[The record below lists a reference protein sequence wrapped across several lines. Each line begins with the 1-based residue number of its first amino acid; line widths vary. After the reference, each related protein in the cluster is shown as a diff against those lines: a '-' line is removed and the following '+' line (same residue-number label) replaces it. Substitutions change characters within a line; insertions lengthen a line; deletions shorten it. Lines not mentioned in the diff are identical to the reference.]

1 MIEND
6 AGQARQPWHDTAGP
20 AAVVWDMDGTLID
33 SSSVVP
39 DAFIAAVRAMGGPVH
54 SRAEVVALYS
64 LGPPRAMLSQM
75 LGRPCGEE
83 EVALYHEILSERA
96 AQVAP
101 CAGVRTAI
109 DRLRRTVPM
118 AVFTGASRRAADI
131 LLGAVGLRECF
142 SVVVGGDEIERPKP
156 HPEGIIKACS
166 LLSVPTRRCVYVGDA
181 PTDLE
186 AARRAGAVPAA
197 AGWGHLYNPSV
208 QADLVLQS
216 PQDLTGRLL
225 GP

>member
-1 MIEND
+1 M
-6 AGQARQPWHDTAGP
+6 RQPRNDTGSP
-20 AAVVWDMDGTLID
+20 CAVVWDMDGTLID
-33 SSSVVP
+33 SSSAVP
-39 DAFIAAVRAMGGPVH
+39 DAFIATVMALGGAVH

-64 LGPPRAMLSQM
+64 LGPPRAMLSRM
-75 LGRPCGEE
+75 LKRPCDEE
-83 EVALYHEILSERA
+83 EIALYHEFLSERA

-101 CAGVRTAI
+101 CASVRTAI
-109 DRLRRTVPM
+109 DRLRQIVPM

-131 LLGAVGLRECF
+131 LLGAVGLRDCF
-142 SVVVGGDEIERPKP
+142 SVVVAGDEIERPKP

-166 LLSVPTRRCVYVGDA
+166 LLSVPTRQSVYVGDA

-186 AARRAGAVPAA
+186 AARRAGAVSAA

-216 PQDLTGRLL
+216 PEDLVTCLL